1 MLLDPAG
8 QRLLFLWSIDMTRA
22 MNVRNIVRLITGSL
36 LILASLA
43 APGRRLYAQSEV
55 VRVVLFFAP
64 TCPHCHE
71 VIQDHLPIF
80 FDIYGGEPRLW
91 TDQSVP
97 DGEGSLYLM
106 YNEQLE
112 VLLVDV
118 TRPLGGRLF
127 VADLESHGIPPERG
141 GVPRMVFGDAV
152 LVGSF
157 EIPSQFHSLMRQAQA
172 HGGLDWPAIS
182 GLGPVVTRFP
192 TATSEAADSDVVT
205 AAATPDS
212 VAPSEADTSNAI
224 SDTVVTAAVPVSTS
238 DTSGVIDRDVAAG
251 QHTRPDTAVRAATR
265 TPARSEQDLAPVA
278 ADTGVLD
285 EPAPM
290 ATGTV
295 VDSAVDSAVSLGPV
309 PDSAASPFDIVPR
322 GRPTTM
328 LENLQR
334 DPVGNTFAIIVLLGM
349 VASMVVIPAMRGQ
362 LKDQW
367 SKPPFAILVVAV
379 LGIVV
384 AGYLSYVETSGATAV
399 CGPVGDCNTVQQSRY
414 AVLFGLVPVGV
425 LGLLAYIGIIAMWF
439 MARLG
444 SPAIAD
450 YAGFLLLVTALV
462 GTLFSIYLTFLE
474 PFVIGAI
481 CAWCLASSVAIT
493 VLLWLSASSGR
504 AAWVRLGKR
513 RLNRL

>member
-1 MLLDPAG
+1 MLVYLAG

-22 MNVRNIVRLITGSL
+22 INVRNIIRLTTGTL
-36 LILASLA
+36 LLLASLV
-43 APGRRLYAQSEV
+43 APGRRLYAQMDV
-55 VRVVLFFAP
+55 VRIVLFFSP

-71 VIQDHLPIF
+71 VIQNHLPIF
-80 FDIYGGEPRLW
+80 FDIYGGEPRVW

-97 DGEGSLYLM
+97 DVERSLYLM

-127 VADLESHGIPPERG
+127 VADLESHGIPPQRG
-141 GVPRMVFGDAV
+141 SVPRMVFGDAV
-152 LVGSF
+152 LVGSL
-157 EIPSQFHSLMRQAQA
+157 EIPSQFHDLMRQAQA

-182 GLGPVVTRFP
+182 GLAPLVTGFP
-192 TATSEAADSDVVT
+192 TATGAAADSDVV
-205 AAATPDS
+205 ASAATPKRA
-212 VAPSEADTSNAI
+212 APSAADTSNAI
-224 SDTVVTAAVPVSTS
+224 SDTVAAPVRSGN
-238 DTSGVIDRDVAAG
+238 TSGAIDRDVAAAPN
-251 QHTRPDTAVRAATR
+251 TRSDTAMRAAAG
-265 TPARSEQDLAPVA
+265 TPARSERDLATVA
-278 ADTGVLD
+278 ADTGALE

-290 ATGTV
+290 ATGT
-295 VDSAVDSAVSLGPV
+295 AVDSAADSTVSLGPV
-309 PDSAASPFDIVPR
+309 PDSAASPFDMVPR
-322 GRPTTM
+322 GRSTTM

-334 DPVGNTFAIIVLLGM
+334 DPVGNSFAIIVLLGM
-349 VASMVVIPAMRGQ
+349 LGSVVVILTMRVQ
-362 LKDQW
+362 LQDQW
-367 SKPPFAILVVAV
+367 SKPPFAILLVAV
-379 LGIVV
+379 LGMVV

-414 AVLFGLVPVGV
+414 AVVFGLVPVGV

-439 MARLG
+439 TARSG
-444 SPAIAD
+444 SPTIAD
-450 YAGFLLLVTALV
+450 YARFSLLVTAFV

-474 PFVIGAI
+474 PFVIGAT